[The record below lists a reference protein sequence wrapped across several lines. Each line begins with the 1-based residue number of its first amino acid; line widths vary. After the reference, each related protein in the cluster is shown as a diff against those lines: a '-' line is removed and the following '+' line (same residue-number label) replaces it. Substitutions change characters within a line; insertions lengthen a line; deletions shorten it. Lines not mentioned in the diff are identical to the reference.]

1 MFRNWRGRVPSG
13 RAPGIGVAQ
22 YLGRPWGLSQ
32 AKLREPI
39 YTQNALQSTILIE
52 NIGDEEPFWKQV
64 TIASIDTSEE
74 KCSRQ
79 ACLINQS
86 TTNVVLFYVAAES
99 RDVKSRFSATSKRI
113 SPTHTSCPNQP
124 RKWTQH
130 RIKEGSPWH
139 IPQLQSGKQQRPA
152 APSISRRATHHG
164 PTSSYNCAQHPKI
177 LP

>member
-1 MFRNWRGRVPSG
+1 MPSG
-13 RAPGIGVAQ
+13 RAPGVGVAQ
-22 YLGRPWGLSQ
+22 YLGRPRGLSQ

-39 YTQNALQSTILIE
+39 YTQNALQPTILIE

-99 RDVKSRFSATSKRI
+99 RDVKFRFSATPKRI
-113 SPTHTSCPNQP
+113 SPNTHIMPQPAQKMDTAQDQGGKSVAHSTASKRKAAEASSTIHFTSRNPP
-124 RKWTQH
+124 WTYLKLQLCATPQ
-130 RIKEGSPWH
+130 SPTV
-139 IPQLQSGKQQRPA
+139 IIA
-152 APSISRRATHHG
+152 D
-164 PTSSYNCAQHPKI
+164 N
-177 LP
+177 